1 MDKESAITLS
11 SSFVEQHQYFTATR
25 NAYQLRSGKIVDPY
39 FVVELPSST
48 CMLGITTDRN
58 CILIKQYRYP
68 VNEVLHELPGG
79 FIEDGEDPA
88 KAVLREMEEETGY
101 VFKEVISLGKTYANP
116 GILNNPT
123 YLFLAVNGVLEKQPS
138 LDENEE
144 IEINLTSINEL
155 KRMLDAG
162 EIAQSMHALCVYRAF
177 EHLKKLNLL

>member
-1 MDKESAITLS
+1 MKKESAITLS
-11 SSFVEQHQYFTATR
+11 SNFVEQHQYFTATR
-25 NAYQLRSGKIVDPY
+25 NAYQLASGKIVDPY
-39 FVVELPSST
+39 FVVELPSSA
-48 CMLGITTDRN
+48 CILGLTTDGN

-79 FIEDGEDPA
+79 FIEAGEEPS

-144 IEINLTSINEL
+144 IEIELVSIEQL
-155 KRMLDAG
+155 KRMLAAG
-162 EIAQSMHALCVYRAF
+162 EIAQSMHALCVYKAL
-177 EHLKKLNLL
+177 EHLVKLNLV